1 MNHHELQFLE
11 QEEQQWERLEL
22 EKALELDIAWMEE
35 SEFFNKGINNEDT
48 RPA

>member
-35 SEFFNKGINNEDT
+35 SEFFNKDKNNETT
-48 RPA
+48 RSA